1 MRVQYM
7 GIVPRGSAFELST
20 TVVRTYLVY
29 ICTYMY
35 MHELEVL
42 HRLSSLFSVTGL
54 DTSYPCPSRNNNIAT
69 VRTCLYA
76 QCDCASARSL
86 ALRRRCSTRL
96 LCIWCALQLF
106 TCSCYHVADIHCTC
120 NIVMPR
126 AVEIGWFCFQKRD
139 ICVQIVGSSGCGTLG
154 VKSPKLDSLPTCSR
168 DLPWGG

>member
-1 MRVQYM
+1 MCSTWVLCPVA
-7 GIVPRGSAFELST
+7 VPLNSAQLWYEHIL
-20 TVVRTYLVY
+20 YIY
-29 ICTYMY
+29 ICTYVY

-42 HRLSSLFSVTGL
+42 HSLFSVTGL
-54 DTSYPCPSRNNNIAT
+54 DTSYPCPSHNNNIAT

-106 TCSCYHVADIHCTC
+106 TCSCCHVADIHCTC

-126 AVEIGWFCFQKRD
+126 AVKIGWFCFQKRD
-139 ICVQIVGSSGCGTLG
+139 ICSGLWVRQVVGL
-154 VKSPKLDSLPTCSR
+154 
-168 DLPWGG
+168 